1 MVKIIKKIIKLFF
14 KKLGYE
20 IRWQY
25 PELVQ
30 MSFNEIYQK
39 FFHKT
44 KVIIFDVGANKGD
57 YAVLAREISSKAKI
71 YAFEPSKDVY
81 KILEQKYIT
90 SKNITLKNDI
100 EVDILDPLK

>member
-39 FFHKT
+39 FFDKT
-44 KVIIFDVGANKGD
+44 KVIIFDVGANKGQSIKRFTD
-57 YAVLAREISSKAKI
+57 LFQEKKI
-71 YAFEPSKDVY
+71 HSLIHDHEKRYPS
-81 KILEQKYIT
+81 
-90 SKNITLKNDI
+90 
-100 EVDILDPLK
+100 